1 MDRYSESL
9 SHKQHKPPGL
19 CCDHSKTCPIPTQRW
34 AISTRAKTRA
44 GHWPLHQPQQEEIE
58 WSQREGTYPRSPSN
72 GVVCLSPS
80 KDEAFSASPS
90 SLCLLSS
97 VLAVTG
103 PGAHRKGRGLQPQ
116 WDTQLATARK
126 FLRIYTKNLGN
137 VDLPYCLELPSK
149 LWPPRQDVENWVQA
163 VLYLGVL
170 DKAGGW
176 AQKERVTEVAGS
188 CQLCSLLA
196 M

>member
-97 VLAVTG
+97 VLAVT
-103 PGAHRKGRGLQPQ
+103 
-116 WDTQLATARK
+116 QLATARK